1 MRLKKFGWSLKNSAF
16 GLAFSMLIILDGVM
30 ETAFAE
36 SSHVSGQLHY
46 PENFLLPANAI
57 VTVSLTDVS
66 PFQDSDAT
74 LIDRQ
79 ILATDQRPVLFELAY
94 DPAKISDRNL
104 YAIQARVTSSGRV
117 ILTNASAYLVI
128 TQSHPTRVEVYVEP
142 RN

>member
-1 MRLKKFGWSLKNSAF
+1 MKTASA
-16 GLAFSMLIILDGVM
+16 
-30 ETAFAE
+30 EP
-36 SSHVSGQLHY
+36 SSVSGKLHY
-46 PENFLLPANAI
+46 PENFSLPADAI

-74 LIDRQ
+74 LIDWQ
-79 ILATDQRPVLFELAY
+79 ILATDQRPMSFDLAY
-94 DPAKISDRNL
+94 DPAEISDRNL